1 MPKFKFDTTP
11 VSKVLTQLADA
22 RKIELPEAVRANARL
37 LAVEFGRRTQPFGNN
52 QEAGETRVERDIG
65 KVIKTNASDDGPN
78 EMIIKVENARIRAR
92 LEQLAAANRWDVVK
106 IIFKNIGFLNVWSD
120 LEPIGAG
127 SYYRVHQDNR
137 SRRTGRTRKRG
148 DKLYVADKSTLDGYI
163 AEIQK
168 RVGLSKGG
176 WAEAA
181 RQINTRY
188 GARGLP
194 PWVTRHDGGGVA
206 VDHTNDLNEPTVTLT
221 NSIPWV
227 DRILPL
233 TERIRA
239 QQVVVAK
246 MKKQIAKTLEKAA
259 KVAA

>member
-1 MPKFKFDTTP
+1 
-11 VSKVLTQLADA
+11 
-22 RKIELPEAVRANARL
+22 L
-37 LAVEFGRRTQPFGNN
+37 LAVEFGRRTQPFGNK
-52 QEAGETRVERDIG
+52 QEAGESRVKNDIG
-65 KVIKTNASDDGPN
+65 KIIKTNASDDGPN
-78 EMIIKVENARIRAR
+78 EMILKVENARIRER
-92 LEQLAAANRWDVVK
+92 LEQLAAGGRWDVVK

-127 SYYRVHQDNR
+127 AYNRIHQDHRNP
-137 SRRTGRTRKRG
+137 RTGRTRKRG
-148 DKLYVADKSTLDGYI
+148 DKLYVTDQNTLNGYI
-163 AEIQK
+163 TEIQK

-206 VDHTNDLNEPTVTLT
+206 VDHTNDLREPTVTLT

-233 TERIRA
+233 TERIKA

-246 MKKQIAKTLEKAA
+246 MKKQIAKILEKAA
-259 KVAA
+259 KVATA